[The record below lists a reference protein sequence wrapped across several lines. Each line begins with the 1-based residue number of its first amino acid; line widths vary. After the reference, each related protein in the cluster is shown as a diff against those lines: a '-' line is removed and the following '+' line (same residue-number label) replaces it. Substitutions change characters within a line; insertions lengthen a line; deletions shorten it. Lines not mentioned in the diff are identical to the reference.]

1 MFNHL
6 NDLGTM
12 HNLGAG
18 VAAVRPA
25 EYSETG
31 VLKLVLNQVDYGLVV
46 VDADSRQFQFA
57 NSAGLAALE
66 GRSGTDGANRVDS
79 GLRLTH
85 GQVTTCRSNQSEQ
98 LRQVLQRTK
107 TGLRGLLSLGDSQQA
122 SAIAVVPL
130 ALPTASEGVA
140 GAPASIPRH
149 FALLVL
155 AKQQLCDNS
164 TMALFAR
171 ERGLTSA
178 EGQVLAQVCKGLR
191 PAQIADQHGVQIST
205 VRTQLRSIRMKT
217 CSETIRELVQKVSVL
232 PPMARHLSGSN
243 PA

>member
-1 MFNHL
+1 MFEHL
-6 NDLGTM
+6 HDLGTT
-12 HNLGAG
+12 HSFGTGAQS
-18 VAAVRPA
+18 VRPA
-25 EYSETG
+25 GHCEIDL
-31 VLKLVLNQVDYGLVV
+31 LKLALNQIDYGLVV

-57 NSAGLAALE
+57 NAVGLTALE
-66 GRSGTDGANRVDS
+66 GRSGVDGKNRVDS
-79 GLRLTH
+79 GLRLVQ

-107 TGLRGLLSLGDSQQA
+107 AGLRGLLSLGDSQQA
-122 SAIAVVPL
+122 SSIAVVPL
-130 ALPTASEGVA
+130 ALPPAPDDAAGRSASV
-140 GAPASIPRH
+140 PRH

-217 CSETIRELVQKVSVL
+217 CCETIRELVQKVSVL
-232 PPMARHLSGSN
+232 PPMARHLSGN
-243 PA
+243 RPT